1 MGTLIK
7 NGTLVTSEG
16 EYSADVLMDKEKIV
30 TIGRNLDHLAE
41 EIVDAAGKY
50 LLPGGVDN
58 HTHFGMPFGGTTTK
72 GCDTSHAAVV
82 GGTTTIVDFV
92 PQPKGLGL
100 ADAVKLHEEKNF
112 NGQCT
117 PDYAFHSMVMDVNDA
132 LYGEILKLPAIG
144 ISSIKLFMAYK
155 SSVFYCNDGVVFQA
169 MQKAREA
176 GVTLMVHAESA
187 DLTDVLQKQCVA
199 KGQLEPR
206 YHAVSRPPVVEVE
219 CVQRVLTLAGVAE
232 APVFIAHVSAGESVR
247 ILRDAAAAGVRAY
260 GETCPQYI
268 CLGVDNLSRPNFE
281 GAKYVCSPA
290 LRTPDHHEALLEA
303 LQRGWLQ
310 VFASDHSGLM
320 FKGQKDMGRG
330 DFTKIPN
337 GGPGVQHRV
346 NLLWTYGVAE
356 GKLSRSR
363 LVDVCATAPAKLN
376 GLYPQKGAILVGAD
390 ADIVVFDPE
399 YKGTFTLAETYEGVD
414 FTPYEGMKQIGRAEK
429 VYVRGRLMAE
439 KGKFVGEK
447 GEGRFVPGKPYA
459 AAYTGF

>member
-1 MGTLIK
+1 MATLIK
-7 NGTLVTSEG
+7 NGTIVTSEG

-30 TIGRNLDHLAE
+30 AIGTNLDPLAA

-58 HTHFGMPFGGTTTK
+58 HTHFGMPFGGTTTQ

-82 GGTTTIVDFV
+82 GGTTTVVDFV
-92 PQPKGLGL
+92 PQPKGIGL
-100 ADAVKLHEEKNF
+100 TDAARRHKEEKF
-112 NGQCT
+112 DGQCT
-117 PDYAFHSMVMDVNDA
+117 PDYAFHSMVMDIHDA
-132 LYGEILKLPAIG
+132 MYDEILTLPAAG

-155 SSVFYCNDGVVFQA
+155 GTVFYCDDSVVFRA
-169 MQKAREA
+169 MQKAGQA
-176 GVTLMVHAESA
+176 GVTLMVHAENA
-187 DLTDVLQKQCVA
+187 DLTDILQKQCVA
-199 KGQLEPR
+199 KGQLEPK
-206 YHAVSRPPVVEVE
+206 YHAISRPPVVESE
-219 CVQRVLTLAGVAE
+219 CVQRALTLAGVAK
-232 APVFIAHVSAGESVR
+232 APIFIAHVSARESMQ
-247 ILRDAAAAGVRAY
+247 ILRDAAAAGARAY

-268 CLGVDNLSRPNFE
+268 CLGVDNLARPGFE

-310 VFASDHSGLM
+310 VCSSDHSGIA
-320 FKGQKDMGRG
+320 FKGQKDLGRG

-346 NLLWTYGVAE
+346 NLLWTHGVAA

-399 YKGTFTLAETYEGVD
+399 YKGMFTLAETYEGID
-414 FTPYEGMKQIGRAEK
+414 YTPYEGMTQIGRAEK
-429 VYVRGRLMAE
+429 VYLRGRLVAE
-439 KGKFVGEK
+439 KGKFVGAK
-447 GEGRFVPGKPYA
+447 GEGKFVPGKPYA